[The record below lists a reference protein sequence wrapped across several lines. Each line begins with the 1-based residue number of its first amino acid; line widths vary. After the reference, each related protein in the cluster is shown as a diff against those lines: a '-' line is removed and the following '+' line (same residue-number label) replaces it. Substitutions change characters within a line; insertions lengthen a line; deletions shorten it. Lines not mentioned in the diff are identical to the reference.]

1 MKFAAWFYRTAAK
14 ASYEV
19 CAAIEGWCAKGLA
32 RHTPKPEA
40 SAPEAPYETW
50 PAWKVLECLTSLD
63 CRLALD
69 PNKRIVLIDPHDC
82 VAEGGM
88 QRIAEAFDDLVAILE
103 EGQGPQDWLA
113 SVTQDDEGNR
123 FLVEAAITGRKTSK
137 DGLLAVTVEPK
148 VFRVTERIDT
158 ERIG

>member
-1 MKFAAWFYRTAAK
+1 MKLAAWFYRAVAK

-19 CAAIEGWCAKGLA
+19 CAAVEGWCAKGLE

-40 SAPEAPYETW
+40 SAPPYEVL
-50 PAWKVLECLTSLD
+50 PAWKVLECLTELD

-69 PNKRIVLIDPHDC
+69 KNKRIVLIDPHDC

-103 EGQGPQDWLA
+103 EDQGPQDWMA
-113 SVTQDDEGNR
+113 SVMQDDEGNR

-148 VFRVTERIDT
+148 VFRVTERIDM
-158 ERIG
+158 EQVG